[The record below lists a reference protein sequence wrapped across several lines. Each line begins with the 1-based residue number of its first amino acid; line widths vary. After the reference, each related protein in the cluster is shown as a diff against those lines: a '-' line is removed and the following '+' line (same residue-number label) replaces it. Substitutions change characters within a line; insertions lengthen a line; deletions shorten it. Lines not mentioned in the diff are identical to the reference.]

1 MKLLELTI
9 QNFLSF
15 GPEEEKI
22 DFSEIGLYLICGS
35 NGSGKSAILDA
46 LTFAVYGQPV
56 RDINLPKII
65 NEQVGE
71 NCKVGLKF
79 ELGGSIYWIERYR
92 KHSKHK
98 DSLRIYKGTR
108 DDQGL
113 ISKSDVKDAQEQI
126 DNLIKMNYKAFINTI
141 MLTQE
146 DIAGF
151 IEANPAKKKEII
163 ESILQLDSF
172 SKYHKIAQ
180 DKRKQKRKILDGLSV
195 EIKTN
200 EKLIENIK
208 KSMEDYVD
216 SCKQQKIKDRKTI
229 SEFNIELNEL
239 REIDVN
245 FEFEQIRIA
254 EELKDRQKQLI
265 LDRNTISDRKQSLT
279 KERDSIIASWKREQD
294 NIRKSLR
301 KECDSVVVSFQKEW
315 DSLTS
320 SSKEYSSLL
329 NESQKRI
336 DKTKKEI
343 SSLILRK
350 TELVQKITD
359 AENNP
364 ESCPLCGGEVDADL
378 HHKYI
383 MENKQ
388 LSDEMK
394 KSIVDLSQTLDSDKE
409 NIEKWN
415 SKIVEL
421 KEKIGIIESEKN
433 ARITALDIEN
443 NEKITALDVEN
454 NEKIKEV
461 ESGIK
466 EESKRLSDLV
476 EEYDSI
482 EIPSIKDI
490 NKIQDISDRIKTIEA
505 QVKAIEGKEYIDRNY
520 IASSK
525 SKLVEVM
532 TDLTRVNGEYTKHL
546 KDFSF
551 LQFWEDSLS
560 SKKNSIKSWCI
571 NNIVGYFNARIKHF
585 IDRFFEGR
593 ISIQF
598 DNELNEIVKFKTFN
612 RDFKQFSGGQR
623 RRLNIAI
630 LFALHSLVKANV
642 SNKIDIMF
650 LDEVLSNYLDDKG
663 ISTVLNLLEEMK
675 DNNES
680 VWVIDHRDNFKNFPA
695 FRRVDVFMDKKEF
708 SHIKVS

>member
-1 MKLLELTI
+1 MKLLELTV

-22 DFSEIGLYLICGS
+22 DFSEVGLYLICGI
-35 NGSGKSAILDA
+35 NGSGKSTILDA
-46 LTFAVYGQPV
+46 LTFAVYGSPV

-65 NEQVGE
+65 NEQIGE

-79 ELGGSIYWIERYR
+79 ELGGAIFWIERYR
-92 KHSKHK
+92 KHSKYK
-98 DSLRIYKGTR
+98 DALRIYKGTH
-108 DDQGL
+108 DDEGL
-113 ISKSDVKDAQEQI
+113 ISKSDIKDAQEQI
-126 DNLIKMNYKAFINTI
+126 DDLIKMNYKAFINTI

-151 IEANPAKKKEII
+151 IEATPAKKKEII

-180 DKRKQKRKILDGLSV
+180 DKRKQKKRILDGLSV

-216 SCKQQKIKDRKTI
+216 SCKQQKIKDKKI
-229 SEFNIELNEL
+229 VSELSSELAEL
-239 REIDVN
+239 REIDVE
-245 FEFEQIRIA
+245 FEFEQIKIA
-254 EELKDRQKQLI
+254 ESRKARQKQL
-265 LDRNTISDRKQSLT
+265 LVEKEAVAERKKSLV
-279 KERDSIIASWKREQD
+279 KERDRIATSFQEKQD
-294 NIRKSLR
+294 TIDASFKKDRDN
-301 KECDSVVVSFQKEW
+301 VTTFFQKEK
-315 DSLTS
+315 DSITAS
-320 SSKEYSSLL
+320 IKEYSSFV
-329 NESQKRI
+329 NETQKRI
-336 DKTKKEI
+336 EKTKKEI
-343 SSLILRK
+343 TSLITRRN
-350 TELVQKITD
+350 EIVQKI
-359 AENNP
+359 AEVEGNP
-364 ESCPLCGGEVDADL
+364 EKCPLCGGEVDIEL
-378 HHKYI
+378 HQKYI
-383 MENKQ
+383 SENKQ
-388 LSDEMK
+388 LNNEMK
-394 KSIVDLSQTLDSDKE
+394 KSIVDLSQSLDADKE

-415 SKIVEL
+415 GKTVEL
-421 KEKIGIIESEKN
+421 NDRLSSIESEKK
-433 ARITALDIEN
+433 
-443 NEKITALDVEN
+443 EKIASIEKEYTEQLNNITVEKDKSIAGLESSIKAESTMLLD
-454 NEKIKEV
+454 
-461 ESGIK
+461 
-466 EESKRLSDLV
+466 LTT
-476 EEYDSI
+476 EYNSI
-482 EIPSIKDI
+482 EIPPTKEPSE
-490 NKIQDISDRIKTIEA
+490 IQEISDKIKNIEL
-505 QVKAIEGKEYIDRNY
+505 QIKSFEDKEYVDKNY

-525 SKLVEVM
+525 AKLIEIM
-532 TDLTRVNGEYTKHL
+532 AELTRVNGEYAKHQ
-546 KDFSF
+546 KDFAL

-598 DNELNEIVKFKTFN
+598 DNELNEVVKFKSFN

-695 FRRVDVFMDKKEF
+695 FKRVDVYMDKKEF
-708 SHIKVS
+708 SHIKVG

>member
-1 MKLLELTI
+1 MKLLELTL

-15 GPEEEKI
+15 GPEEETI
-22 DFSEIGLYLICGS
+22 DFSEVGLYLICGV

-79 ELGGSIYWIERYR
+79 ELGGAIFWIERYR
-92 KHSKHK
+92 KHEKFK
-98 DSLRIYKGTR
+98 DALRIYKGTH
-108 DDQGL
+108 DDEGL
-113 ISKSDVKDAQEQI
+113 ISKSDVKDAQEQV
-126 DNLIKMNYKAFINTI
+126 DDLIKMNYKAFINTI

-151 IEANPAKKKEII
+151 IEATPAKKKEII

-180 DKRKQKRKILDGLSV
+180 DKRKQKKKILDGLSV
-195 EIKTN
+195 EVKTN

-216 SCKQQKIKDRKTI
+216 SCRQQKIKDKKVVADLSSKL
-229 SEFNIELNEL
+229 SELKEV
-239 REIDVN
+239 DVV
-245 FEFEQIRIA
+245 FEFEQIKIA
-254 EELKDRQKQLI
+254 EELKNKQKQLL
-265 LDRNTISDRKQSLT
+265 LDSKTVSDKKQSFT
-279 KERDSIIASWKREQD
+279 KERDLILASSQKER
-294 NIRKSLR
+294 NAIVTSLQ
-301 KECDSVVVSFQKEW
+301 KECDNIALSFEKER
-315 DSLTS
+315 DGLASSL
-320 SSKEYSSLL
+320 KEYSSLL
-329 NESQKRI
+329 NENQKRI

-343 SSLILRK
+343 SALILRR
-350 TELVQKITD
+350 TELMQKISD

-364 ESCPLCGGEVDADL
+364 ESCPFCGGEVDADL

-383 MENKQ
+383 AENKQ
-388 LSDEMK
+388 LGDEMK
-394 KSIVDLSQTLDSDKE
+394 KSIADLSQTLDSDKE

-415 SKIVEL
+415 NKIVEL

-433 ARITALDIEN
+433 AKIAALDAEN
-443 NEKITALDVEN
+443 SIKIAALDAEN
-454 NEKIKEV
+454 SGVINNLELSIKA
-461 ESGIK
+461 
-466 EESKRLSDLV
+466 ESKRLAELKA
-476 EEYDSI
+476 EYDAI
-482 EIPSIKDI
+482 EIPSVKDA
-490 NKIQDISDRIKTIEA
+490 NEIQEISDKIRDIESQIKAFED
-505 QVKAIEGKEYIDRNY
+505 KEYIDKNY

-532 TDLTRVNGEYTKHL
+532 TDLTRVNGEHAKHS
-546 KDFSF
+546 KDFIF

-598 DNELNEIVKFKTFN
+598 DNELNEVVKFKTFN

-695 FRRVDVFMDKKEF
+695 FKRVDVFMDKKEF
-708 SHIKVS
+708 SHVKAG